1 MGKIRVFITGIC
13 GFIGKALANRLV
25 ELGYEVFGIDDLSI
39 GAKDGLHP
47 NVNFYQVD
55 ITHPI
60 IYFGPMFLP
69 PEARDVDIVV
79 HLASWKIPL
88 KQSDIAKFLI
98 TNTEGTKNVIKHA
111 LYSNAELIFASTSD
125 IYGKQEEFKE
135 TSDSIL
141 GPTNISR
148 WSYAISKLWSEQL
161 LYATE
166 GLKFNIIRYF
176 NVYGIGQS
184 LKKVSAPPMAIFAE
198 QAFKKEPITLHGDGS
213 QKRCFAYIDDVI
225 DGTISLIESDYDRE
239 VFNIGDP
246 DCEITIK
253 GLGLRVWRTINPG
266 FMAEF
271 KKVPH
276 TEDMEYEDVYSRVP
290 DIEKARKMLGFEP
303 KVGLDKG
310 LRKTIEW
317 QKKEFYR
324 CLTCGVENADVLKCD
339 CFPF

>member
-1 MGKIRVFITGIC
+1 MDKIRVFITGIC

-25 ELGYEVFGIDDLSI
+25 GLGYEVDGIDSLVI
-39 GAKDGLHP
+39 GTKEGLHP
-47 NVNFYQVD
+47 DIGLRHMFCDSRFYIEHIEGDYD
-55 ITHPI
+55 II
-60 IYFGPMFLP
+60 
-69 PEARDVDIVV
+69 V
-79 HLASWKIPL
+79 HLASYKIPL

-98 TNTEGTKNVIKHA
+98 ANTEGTKTVIEHA
-111 LYSNAELIFASTSD
+111 LDCNAKLIFASTSD
-125 IYGKQEEFKE
+125 IYGKQTEFKE

-176 NVYGIGQS
+176 NVYGPGQS

-198 QAFKKEPITLHGDGS
+198 QAFKKEPITIHGDGF
-213 QKRCFAYIDDVI
+213 QRRCFAYIDDVI

-246 DCEITIK
+246 KSEATIK
-253 GLGLRVWRTINPG
+253 GLGMLVWRRINPG
-266 FMAEF
+266 ESVEF

-276 TEDMEYEDVYSRVP
+276 TEDMEYEDVQSRAP

-303 KVGLDKG
+303 KVGLIEG

-317 QKKEFYR
+317 QRNFR
-324 CLTCGVENADVLKCD
+324 
-339 CFPF
+339 

>member
-1 MGKIRVFITGIC
+1 MGKRVFITGVC
-13 GFIGKALANRLV
+13 GFIGKALANRLI

-39 GAKDGLHP
+39 GSREGLHP
-47 NVNFYQVD
+47 GVRFWGGDVSSPAAYFWPTHIPFPLRFEQQDVN
-55 ITHPI
+55 I
-60 IYFGPMFLP
+60 I
-69 PEARDVDIVV
+69 I

-88 KQSDIAKFLI
+88 KQSDVAKFLI
-98 TNTEGTKNVIKHA
+98 ANTEGTKTVIEHA
-111 LYSNAELIFASTSD
+111 LDCNAKLIFASTSD
-125 IYGKQEEFKE
+125 IYGKQTEFKE

-176 NVYGIGQS
+176 NVYGPGQS

-198 QAFKKEPITLHGDGS
+198 QAFKKEPITLHGDGY
-213 QKRCFAYIDDVI
+213 QRRCFAYIDDVI

-246 DCEITIK
+246 KSEATIK
-253 GLGLRVWRTINPG
+253 GLGMLVWRRINPG
-266 FMAEF
+266 ESVEF

-276 TEDMEYEDVYSRVP
+276 TEDMEYEDVQSRVP

-303 KVGLDKG
+303 KVGLVEG

-317 QKKEFYR
+317 QRNFR
-324 CLTCGVENADVLKCD
+324 
-339 CFPF
+339 

>member
-1 MGKIRVFITGIC
+1 MGKRVFITGVC
-13 GFIGKALANRLV
+13 GFIGKALANRLI

-39 GAKDGLHP
+39 GSREGLHP
-47 NVNFYQVD
+47 DVRFWGGDVSSPAAYFWPAHIPFPLRFEQQDVN
-55 ITHPI
+55 I
-60 IYFGPMFLP
+60 I
-69 PEARDVDIVV
+69 I

-88 KQSDIAKFLI
+88 KQSDVAKFLI
-98 TNTEGTKNVIKHA
+98 ANTEGTKTVIEHA
-111 LYSNAELIFASTSD
+111 LDCNAKLIFASTSD
-125 IYGKQEEFKE
+125 IYGKQTEFKE

-176 NVYGIGQS
+176 NVYGPGQS

-198 QAFKKEPITLHGDGS
+198 QAFKKEPITLHGDGY
-213 QKRCFAYIDDVI
+213 QRRCFAYIDDVI

-246 DCEITIK
+246 KSEATIK
-253 GLGLRVWRTINPG
+253 GLGMLVWRRINPG
-266 FMAEF
+266 ESVEF

-276 TEDMEYEDVYSRVP
+276 TEDMEYEDVQSRVP

-303 KVGLDKG
+303 KVGLVEG

-317 QKKEFYR
+317 QRNFR
-324 CLTCGVENADVLKCD
+324 
-339 CFPF
+339 